1 VVAQPEGPLCSKA
14 KWFAIP
20 ACRAEDANPGRSLLQ
35 RVLFNLLWV
44 GWAILLIDL
53 LAHLVLLFS
62 PFTID
67 DAFITFSYT
76 RNLVS
81 GNGLVFTAGERA
93 EATSSLLWALLLVP
107 FEAWFADGAIL
118 GSKILGVLGMVS
130 AIFLGI
136 LLIRKGMDGDHSNDG
151 SKPIRWA
158 ACLFYATLC
167 VLAAPFVQWSCY
179 GMENG
184 AVAALLMLG
193 IFLFDRE
200 MVRHSGWISAVPI
213 FLLETIRPEGFLA
226 IFVFG
231 VFRSVV
237 SMRQEASWK
246 PWKDPWW
253 LRWVAVLATLLFA
266 YEVFGFIQFGHL
278 FPNTASAKAGSFSW
292 EKIHEGIYYFSTT
305 AGRLY
310 LGMIGILGLW
320 LGCRALRLFLQFRS
334 RQQLFRQQI
343 HSMDAGR
350 RLRLGDPMVQP
361 VVLSGCLAG
370 ENAFMLDLLVYG
382 LVAIQCV
389 FIVLVGGDW
398 MIDFRFLS
406 HMVPLIS
413 LLWVRMT
420 FPVRIGLPECHVKA
434 PSSEKKASGE
444 NRSHWP
450 DAIRFPDGLVRHPA
464 FQVLFLLV
472 YVACQIQAGTK
483 GYAWAMRLGDA
494 EERVLKGTALL
505 LESWRKTPQDMV
517 ACSDVGRMGYYYRGR
532 VYDWWGLATEEVARS
547 GQAMG
552 RIESRTVLRHQP
564 RFIVLYS
571 NENRLGA
578 DTMQRDMARYSRPF
592 FNDPDFR
599 SDYAAVASFHFWED
613 RWHIVFERIVPA
625 S

>member
-1 VVAQPEGPLCSKA
+1 M
-14 KWFAIP
+14 
-20 ACRAEDANPGRSLLQ
+20 LL
-35 RVLFNLLWV
+35 NLLWV

-53 LAHLVLLFS
+53 LVHLVLLFS

-76 RNLVS
+76 RNLVL
-81 GNGLVFTAGERA
+81 GNGLVFTVGERA
-93 EATSSLLWALLLVP
+93 EATSSLLWALMLVP
-107 FEAWFADGAIL
+107 FEAWLADGAIL
-118 GSKILGVLGMVS
+118 GSKLLGCIGMVS

-136 LLIRKGMDGDHSNDG
+136 LLIRKGVDGSVGNDG
-151 SKPIRWA
+151 SKLIRWA
-158 ACLFYATLC
+158 ACLFFATLC

-193 IFLFDRE
+193 VFLFDRE
-200 MVRHSGWISAVPI
+200 MVRHSGWISAVPV

-231 VFRSVV
+231 VFRTVV
-237 SMRQEASWK
+237 SMRKEASWK

-253 LRWVAVLATLLFA
+253 LRWVAVAGTMLFA
-266 YEVFGFIQFGHL
+266 YEVFGFVQFGNL

-320 LGCRALRLFLQFRS
+320 LGCRMLLRFMQCRNRALPSQ
-334 RQQLFRQQI
+334 QQI
-343 HSMDAGR
+343 PPMDMGLLPPGQPMEQR
-350 RLRLGDPMVQP
+350 FHLLGCFASD
-361 VVLSGCLAG
+361 
-370 ENAFMLDLLVYG
+370 NALLLDLLVYG
-382 LVAIQCV
+382 LVATQCV

-406 HMVPLIS
+406 HIVPLIS

-420 FPVRIGLPECHVKA
+420 FPVRIDPPENDTVL
-434 PSSEKKASGE
+434 SGTGQEASAGS
-444 NRSHWP
+444 RSGWP
-450 DAIRFPDGLVRHPA
+450 AAIRFPDGLVRHPA

-483 GYAWAMRLGDA
+483 GYEWAKRLADA

-517 ACSDVGRMGYYYRGR
+517 ACSDVGRIGYYYRGR

-552 RIESRTVLRHQP
+552 KIESRTVLRHQP

-571 NENRLGA
+571 NESWLGP